1 MTASW
6 RWSAAIL
13 LFVGATAAAILPHAV
28 AQPPQAPPA
37 AKDDPVS
44 KLTPDDIANGK
55 KIFAAQCAACHGFDG
70 SGQLGPDL
78 HGVEGRRGDAG
89 IFGVVRNGAGAGA
102 PGAGAGAEP

>member
-6 RWSAAIL
+6 RWSAAML
-13 LFVGATAAAILPHAV
+13 LFVGAGAAAILPHAA

-55 KIFAAQCAACHGFDG
+55 QIFAAQCAACHGFDG

-78 HGVEGRRGDAG
+78 HGVEATREFLAWFETVRARCRRSW
-89 IFGVVRNGAGAGA
+89 R
-102 PGAGAGAEP
+102 